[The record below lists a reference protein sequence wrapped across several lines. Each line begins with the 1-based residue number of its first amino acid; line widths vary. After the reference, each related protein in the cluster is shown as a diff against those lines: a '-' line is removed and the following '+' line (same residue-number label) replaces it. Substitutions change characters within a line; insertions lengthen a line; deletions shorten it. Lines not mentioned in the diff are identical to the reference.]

1 MADTGRM
8 SAGASKAAATVA
20 VVLTAVMTVVGEAA
34 ARGSAEEYISEL
46 LSLRAGEDSTIASDA
61 DGLTTDYLGGEAVT
75 APKTGDTTM
84 VDGVAHTWV
93 KVEEASGEWSVGA
106 EHDYA
111 VAYWTFSVLS
121 FQERDVKLRY
131 RHAGG
136 LRIWAYG
143 DLVVDEA
150 DGGLGMERES
160 GAIHLQEGITRFLF
174 KVHREGAEAFFA
186 ARLVSLEGE
195 AVSYIAN
202 FDRGGVPAGG
212 IITLVSPP
220 AHAVSATIDTAFS
233 VGQTL
238 AVTWIID
245 PARLDAGVSVEVSVD
260 DGRGWISLV
269 SDPIEND
276 DPRYGGTD
284 TATFA
289 WTIPESLVVPEQG
302 AVSPVSETVR
312 VRVWSQ
318 YATGT
323 PSDVSGRFAIVP
335 GSSATARHSAGT
347 VQARR
352 GTGRMLTVPL
362 GQTRVPDGHAV
373 VDVSGRRLDPARHAG
388 RRQRRTPGAA
398 GVFIT
403 KPRQDG
409 APDAR

>member
-1 MADTGRM
+1 MVGICTTITRGAKATATAAVATMTIVIAVGEVTARQ
-8 SAGASKAAATVA
+8 SAG
-20 VVLTAVMTVVGEAA
+20 
-34 ARGSAEEYISEL
+34 EYITEL
-46 LSLRAGEDSTIASDA
+46 LSLRAGDDSTIVTDA
-61 DGLTTDYLGGEAVT
+61 NGLTTDHLGGEAVT

-84 VDGVAHTWV
+84 VDGIAHTWV
-93 KVEEASGEWSVGA
+93 KVEEPSGEWSVGA
-106 EHDYA
+106 EHDQA

-150 DGGLGMERES
+150 DGGSGMERES
-160 GAIHLQEGITRFLF
+160 EAIHLREGITRFLF
-174 KVHREGAEAFFA
+174 KVYREDAEAFFA
-186 ARLVSLEGE
+186 AGIVTPEGE

-220 AHAVSATIDTAFS
+220 SYTTAATIDTSLS

-238 AVTWIID
+238 SVTWSID
-245 PARLDAGVSVEVSVD
+245 RARLDAGVAVEVSID
-260 DGRGWISLV
+260 DGRKWLELM

-284 TATFA
+284 TATFTWA
-289 WTIPESLVVPEQG
+289 IPESVFVPGEG
-302 AVSPVSETVR
+302 DVGLVSETVR

-323 PSDVSGRFAIVP
+323 PQDMSGRFAIVP
-335 GSSATARHSAGT
+335 AASAAGRCRGEIRR
-347 VQARR
+347 ARR
-352 GTGRMLTVPL
+352 RTGDGLTAWL
-362 GQTRVPDGHAV
+362 GRRPAFEGRTV
-373 VDVSGRRLDPARHAG
+373 VDVAGRRLDPARFAE
-388 RRQRRTPGAA
+388 RRHRRTSGAV

-403 KPRQDG
+403 GPRVNT